1 MAQFLAGMPSI
12 HWAGLIGALIQVALI
27 DITLASDNAVAV
39 GMAASGLPQ
48 PQRRHAIMLGL
59 GGAVVLLCALAF
71 FAVKLLKA
79 GGGGLILGGGLLL
92 LLICWQMW
100 RDLRARRHGHTTAPG
115 GYEQKTLLRAL
126 TQIFLADISTSLD
139 NVLAV
144 AGAAHK
150 HPGVLFFGL
159 ALSIVLMGLAANA
172 ISRVLNRAPWI
183 GYLGLAIVLY
193 VALHMMWEGY
203 RGVVVDLHQVA
214 WYNAFMPDWLDIGPR
229 EAAQHAAH

>member
-71 FAVKLLKA
+71 FAVRLLKA

-144 AGAAHK
+144 AGVVRDQ
-150 HPGVLFFGL
+150 PPWVLFVGL
-159 ALSIVLMGLAANA
+159 ALSVVLTGFAAA
-172 ISRVLNRAPWI
+172 QVARLLHRWPWI
-183 GYLGLAIVLY
+183 GYIGL
-193 VALHMMWEGY
+193 
-203 RGVVVDLHQVA
+203 VVVLLVAGQMIWDGTHQLG
-214 WYNAFMPDWLDIGPR
+214 WMRL
-229 EAAQHAAH
+229 

>member
-1 MAQFLAGMPSI
+1 MAQLLGGMPSV

-39 GMAASGLPQ
+39 GMAAAGLPQ

-71 FAVKLLKA
+71 FAVRLLKA
-79 GGGGLILGGGLLL
+79 GGGGLILGGGFLL

-100 RDLRARRHGHTTAPG
+100 RDLRSRRHGHTAAPG

-144 AGAAHK
+144 AGVVRNQ
-150 HPGVLFFGL
+150 PPWVLFVGL
-159 ALSIVLMGLAANA
+159 ALSVVLTGFAAA
-172 ISRVLNRAPWI
+172 QVARLLHRWPWI
-183 GYLGLAIVLY
+183 GYIGLVVVLF
-193 VALHMMWEGY
+193 VAGQMIWEGT
-203 RGVVVDLHQVA
+203 
-214 WYNAFMPDWLDIGPR
+214 
-229 EAAQHAAH
+229 AQLGWARL